1 MSMIEE
7 FCGPGN
13 KRTAGSFIQADGKKH
28 IKSNGFV
35 DTSKLFFEHGFLIEE
50 RSSRYISSASIG
62 EVVDNEDA
70 FDLPPC
76 IVLVSQLTTSD
87 QDEDE
92 DDIVCLSEDED
103 NLAEDNKPS
112 GTALSG
118 WICPSL
124 VAWTSDTPVY
134 DAPKKFGETCLLED
148 VGGVGYLGP
157 VQPKELF

>member
-1 MSMIEE
+1 MAICRVVKGRIREVQVPSFKSGKTDVSGSHTYYILQKLLTTFNEE
-7 FCGPGN
+7 S
-13 KRTAGSFIQADGKKH
+13 T
-28 IKSNGFV
+28 
-35 DTSKLFFEHGFLIEE
+35 
-50 RSSRYISSASIG
+50 
-62 EVVDNEDA
+62 
-70 FDLPPC
+70 FDLPPG
-76 IVLVSQLTTSD
+76 IVLVPQLTTRD
-87 QDEDE
+87 QYENE
-92 DDIVCLSEDED
+92 DDIVCLSEGED